1 MSRGW
6 ITSSTFTSSGMRVLS
21 IGTGRTSKLRCS
33 SWIAI
38 HGPVGRR
45 PSISSIGRPNT
56 GIALITPITGRCAC
70 IACAIARVMSYSS
83 SRSRSGEST
92 GMATA
97 CEVFAPSPFAAPPP
111 FAAAA
116 AVADAASRR
125 SIARPR

>member
-1 MSRGW
+1 
-6 ITSSTFTSSGMRVLS
+6 MRALS

-33 SWIAI
+33 SWMAI

-97 CEVFAPSPFAAPPP
+97 CVAFVLSPFAAPLPL
-111 FAAAA
+111 AAAA
-116 AVADAASRR
+116 AADAASRR